1 MGKNH
6 QFVLED
12 QKRFTPLCQ
21 VLVINLLMSK
31 LVRFNLRYRKGKGT
45 LTERYNL
52 ERELLADYDSTW
64 SKNGISGERI
74 AQRLDSLSKIGL
86 TSQNGV
92 TRVGFS
98 PLEQQAKELVMKWM
112 KDAGMAVTQDGA
124 GNVVGRIAGQ
134 NNDVAS
140 IASGSHVDS
149 VPEGGHFDGPLGV
162 IAALEVVEA
171 WKKQGITPL
180 KPYEVYVF
188 TDEEGTRFNGGL
200 TGSRAMTGVL
210 DMNTQVT
217 LKDADGLTFE
227 EVLATTGKTIEEFS
241 KANRN
246 DLGIERFIEL
256 HIEQGKKLEKANL
269 PVGIVKG
276 IAGPSWTE
284 IIFEGKAGHAGNT
297 PMNDRQ
303 DALAAASELIL
314 YIEKA
319 PSMVSDTSVATVG
332 KVHVEPNGANVIPGK
347 ASLITDIRDIEEQ
360 TRDQIVSN
368 VVNKAEEIAVS
379 RNVKVT
385 ITEKMSTPP
394 VPIGVEMTGILN
406 SVFDEM
412 NITKQYLVSGAGHDA
427 MMLGAHIPV
436 AMIFAR
442 SKDGVSHN
450 PAEWTTLTDCT
461 ISAHV
466 LKKAIEKCM
475 EQ

>member
-1 MGKNH
+1 
-6 QFVLED
+6 L
-12 QKRFTPLCQ
+12 
-21 VLVINLLMSK
+21 S
-31 LVRFNLRYRKGKGT
+31 
-45 LTERYNL
+45 ERYDL
-52 ERELLADYDSTW
+52 EQLLLTDYDQTW
-64 SKNGISGERI
+64 SKNGVSGERI
-74 AQRLDSLSKIGL
+74 AKRLGDLSKIGL
-86 TSQNGV
+86 TSQHGV
-92 TRVGFS
+92 SRVGFS

-112 KDAGMAVTQDGA
+112 KDGGMAVTQDGA
-124 GNVVGRIAGQ
+124 GNVIGRIAGQ
-134 NNDVAS
+134 DNKEDS

-162 IAALEVVEA
+162 IAALEVAES
-171 WKKQGITPL
+171 WKEQGIIPS

-200 TGSRAMTGVL
+200 TGSRAMTGAL

-217 LKDADGLTFE
+217 LKDVDGLTFE
-227 EVLATTGKTIEEFS
+227 EVLTTTGKTLEGFS
-241 KANRN
+241 QAKREN
-246 DLGIERFIEL
+246 LGIERFIEV
-256 HIEQGKKLEKANL
+256 HIEQGKKLEQTNL

-284 IIFEGKAGHAGNT
+284 IIFDGKAGHAGNT

-303 DALAAASELIL
+303 DAMTAASELIL

-319 PSMVSDTSVATVG
+319 PSLVSATGVATVG
-332 KVHVEPNGANVIPGK
+332 KIQVEPNGANVIPGK
-347 ASLITDIRDIEEQ
+347 VTLITDIRDIEEHS
-360 TRDQIVSN
+360 RDQIVSN
-368 VVNKAEEIAVS
+368 VVTKAHEIATS

-385 ITEKMSTPP
+385 ITEKMRTPP
-394 VPIGVEMTGILN
+394 VPIGEEMTGILN
-406 SVFDEM
+406 TVFDDM
-412 NITKQYLVSGAGHDA
+412 NINKEYLVSGAGHDA

-466 LKKAIEKCM
+466 LKHSIEKCM
-475 EQ
+475 KK

>member
-1 MGKNH
+1 M
-6 QFVLED
+6 
-12 QKRFTPLCQ
+12 
-21 VLVINLLMSK
+21 
-31 LVRFNLRYRKGKGT
+31 
-45 LTERYNL
+45 TERYNL
-52 ERELLADYDSTW
+52 QRELLADYDSTW
-64 SKNGISGERI
+64 SRNGISGERI

-112 KDAGMAVTQDGA
+112 KRCWNG
-124 GNVVGRIAGQ
+124 GNARWRRKCGWTNCRTH
-134 NNDVAS
+134 NDVAS

-171 WKKQGITPL
+171 WKEQGITPL

-227 EVLATTGKTIEEFS
+227 EVLATTGKTIEGFS
-241 KANRN
+241 KAKRN
-246 DLGIERFIEL
+246 VLGIERFIEL

-332 KVHVEPNGANVIPGK
+332 KVQVEPNGANVIPGK
-347 ASLITDIRDIEEQ
+347 VSLITDIRDIEEQ
-360 TRDQIVSN
+360 TRDQILSN
-368 VVNKAEEIAVS
+368 VVNKAEEIAMS

-385 ITEKMSTPP
+385 ITEKMRTPP
-394 VPIGVEMTGILN
+394 VPIGAKMTGILN

-412 NITKQYLVSGAGHDA
+412 NIAKQYLVSGAGHDA

-466 LKKAIEKCM
+466 LKQAIEKCM

>member
-1 MGKNH
+1 M
-6 QFVLED
+6 
-12 QKRFTPLCQ
+12 P
-21 VLVINLLMSK
+21 
-31 LVRFNLRYRKGKGT
+31 
-45 LTERYNL
+45 ERYDL
-52 ERELLADYDSTW
+52 EKILLTDYDQTW
-64 SKNGISGERI
+64 TKNGVSGERI
-74 AQRLDSLSKIGL
+74 AKRLGYLSKIGL
-86 TSQNGV
+86 TSQHGV
-92 TRVGFS
+92 SRVGFS
-98 PLEQQAKELVMKWM
+98 PLEQQAKELVMKWI
-112 KDAGMAVTQDGA
+112 KDAGMSVTQDGA
-124 GNVVGRIAGQ
+124 GNVIGRIAGQ
-134 NNDVAS
+134 DNNADS

-162 IAALEVVEA
+162 IAALEVAES
-171 WKKQGITPL
+171 WKEQGIIPR

-200 TGSRAMTGVL
+200 TGSRAMTGAL

-217 LKDADGLTFE
+217 LKDVDGLTFE
-227 EVLATTGKTIEEFS
+227 EVLTTTGKTLEGFIQAKRE
-241 KANRN
+241 N
-246 DLGIERFIEL
+246 LGIERFIEV
-256 HIEQGKKLEKANL
+256 HIEQGKKLEQSNL

-303 DALAAASELIL
+303 DALTAASELIL

-319 PSMVSDTSVATVG
+319 PSLVSATGVATVG
-332 KVHVEPNGANVIPGK
+332 KIQVEPNGANVIPGK
-347 ASLITDIRDIEEQ
+347 VTLITDIRDIEEHS
-360 TRDQIVSN
+360 RDQIVSN
-368 VVNKAEEIAVS
+368 VVTKAHEISNS

-385 ITEKMSTPP
+385 ITEKMRTPP
-394 VPIGVEMTGILN
+394 VPIGEEMTGILN
-406 SVFDEM
+406 TVFDDM
-412 NITKQYLVSGAGHDA
+412 NINKEYLVSGAGHDA

-466 LKKAIEKCM
+466 LKQAIEKCM
-475 EQ
+475 HR